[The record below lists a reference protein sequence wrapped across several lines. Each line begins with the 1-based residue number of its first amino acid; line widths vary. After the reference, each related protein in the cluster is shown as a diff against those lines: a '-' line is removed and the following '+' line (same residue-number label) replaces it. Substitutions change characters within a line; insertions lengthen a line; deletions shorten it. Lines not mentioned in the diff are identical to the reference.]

1 MREVHFYGSDYVEHF
16 WNAIDGEFIPDK
28 VYQHPVTK
36 EDAIDYAT
44 LREGMTVHMMAH
56 RMPLV
61 HSNEVYLVHEAV
73 SEDIDDSALNAKVA
87 DLLAAGA
94 LLVDNGD
101 GRHSIVVRTYEELVE
116 SWGTPKE
123 LVDDPKWDELER
135 ISQRYYHQKYMRELN
150 KYFVANSR
158 VFTAD
163 ELEVIA
169 NYKKAEAAYY
179 ELFPRPERKK

>member
-1 MREVHFYGSDYVEHF
+1 MREVHFYGCSDYVEHF
-16 WNAIDGEFIPDK
+16 WNATDGEFIPDK
-28 VYQHPVTK
+28 VYQHSVTK

-44 LREGMTVHMMAH
+44 LREGMTVHMAAH
-56 RMPLV
+56 RMRLV

-101 GRHSIVVRTYEELVE
+101 GRHSIVVLTYEEMVE
-116 SWGTPKE
+116 AWSTTTKE

-135 ISQRYYHQKYMRELN
+135 INQANYHQRHIRELN
-150 KYFVANSR
+150 EYFVANSR
-158 VFTAD
+158 VFSAA

-169 NYKKAEAAYY
+169 NYKKAEAAYW
-179 ELFPRPERKK
+179 ELFGKKG